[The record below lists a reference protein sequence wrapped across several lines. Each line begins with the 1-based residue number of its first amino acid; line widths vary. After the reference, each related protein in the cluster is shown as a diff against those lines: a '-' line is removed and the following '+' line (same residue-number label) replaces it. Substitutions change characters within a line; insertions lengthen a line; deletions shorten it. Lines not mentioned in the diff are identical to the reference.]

1 MRTACIGGGPA
12 GLYFAIS
19 MKRRDPSHDVVV
31 IERNRADDTFGWGVV
46 LSDETLANLA
56 ANDPDSAA
64 AIRAE
69 FAYWDD
75 IAVHY
80 RGTRTVS
87 GGHGFCGIGRMK
99 LLLLLQKR
107 ARALGVELRFETEV
121 EDVAALMR
129 DFDLVVAADGVNS
142 RIRAAFA
149 DRFNPAV
156 DTRACKF
163 VWLGT
168 RQTFG
173 DAFTF
178 MFEETDRGW
187 VWAHAYQFDADTAT
201 FIVECSEATWS
212 AYGFGEMTRDES
224 IATCEAIF
232 RNHLDGHHLMSNA
245 RHLRGSAWLNF
256 NRILCER
263 WSHENLALLGDA
275 AATAHFSIGSGT
287 KLAFESAIRLADLV
301 HEEPTLDDAFGRY
314 EEERRLE
321 VLRLQS
327 AARNSTE
334 WFESL
339 DRYLH
344 LDPVQFNYSL
354 LTRSQR
360 ISHENLRRRDH
371 EWLHAAE
378 VWFQRQAGS
387 NAHRAPMF
395 APFKLR
401 EMALANR
408 VVVSPM
414 AQYKALDGCPTDWH
428 FAHYAERAKGGAGL
442 VCVEMTCVSPEARIT
457 PGCTGL
463 YAPEHEAAWRRLTDF
478 VHAETAG
485 PDLLPD
491 RPLGP
496 QGLDAARLGGDGRAA
511 RRRQLAAPVGFRDP
525 VVAPKPRAPRH
536 GLERNGPGPRPVR
549 GGRRDG
555 RSRRLRHAGAARR
568 PRLPDLLVHLA
579 AVEHADR
586 RVRGLAR
593 EPDALSAGGV
603 RRDARGVAR
612 GQADVGAD
620 LGERLGGRARRHA
633 GRGGGDRRDV
643 RRGRRRHR
651 RRVGRAD
658 LDRGR
663 AGLRTHVPDAVLRPH
678 PQRDRR
684 RHHGGREHLRAGP
697 RELDSARGPRRS
709 RLPGAAASRQ
719 SLLDPARRRR
729 ARGRDDG
736 LAGPV
741 PGRARPGAPARR
753 ARRRRGAAGVTRTME
768 AASLAGRT
776 AVVTGGGSGAG
787 AAIALGL
794 ARAGARVWIAGRR
807 TDALE
812 RVAARHDE
820 IDWTAAD
827 VTDEAS
833 VQALFDRAA
842 PVDIVVANA
851 GVAESAP
858 FRRTGRDL
866 WDRMIA
872 VNLTGVFLTLNAGL
886 RAMRSEGWGRL
897 ISVAST
903 AGLKGYAYVAAYAA
917 AKHGVVGLTR
927 SLALEVARTGI
938 TVNALCPGYLDTEM
952 TDRSVEAIVR
962 KTNLS
967 PEAARARLTEAN
979 PQRRLIAPEEV
990 AGAALWL
997 CGDASAA
1004 VNGQAIA
1011 LSGGEP

>member
-1 MRTACIGGGPA
+1 MKTACIGGGPA

-19 MKRRDPSHDVVV
+19 MKRRDPAHDVVV

-121 EDVAALMR
+121 EDVAAPMR

-232 RNHLDGHHLMSNA
+232 RDHLDGHHLMSNA

-387 NAHRAPMF
+387 NAHRTPMF

-442 VCVEMTCVSPEARIT
+442 VCVEMTCVSPEGRIT

-463 YAPEHEAAWRRLTDF
+463 YAPEHEGAWKRLTDF
-478 VHAETAG
+478 VHAETQARICCQIGHSGRKGSTQLGWEEMDAPLAEGNWPLLSASAIPWSPRNPVPRAMDRGDMDRVRDQFAAAAAMADRAG
-485 PDLLPD
+485 FDMLELHAAHGYLISSFIS
-491 RPLGP
+491 PLSNVRT
-496 QGLDAARLGGDGRAA
+496 DEYGGSLENRMRWPLEVFGAMRAA
-511 RRRQLAAPVGFRDP
+511 WPEDKPMSVRISASDWVGERGVTPDEAVAIAALFVAAGVDIVDVSAGQTSTEAAPVYGRMFQTPFSDRI
-525 VVAPKPRAPRH
+525 RH
-536 GLERNGPGPRPVR
+536 ET
-549 GGRRDG
+549 
-555 RSRRLRHAGAARR
+555 GAATM
-568 PRLPDLLVHLA
+568 
-579 AVEHADR
+579 AV
-586 RVRGLAR
+586 GNIY
-593 EPDALSAGGV
+593 EPDHVNSILLA
-603 RRDARGVAR
+603 
-612 GQADVGAD
+612 
-620 LGERLGGRARRHA
+620 
-633 GRGGGDRRDV
+633 
-643 RRGRRRHR
+643 
-651 RRVGRAD
+651 GRAD
-658 LDRGR
+658 LVCL
-663 AGLRTHVPDAVLRPH
+663 ARPH
-678 PQRDRR
+678 LANPYWTL
-684 RHHGGREHLRAGP
+684 HT
-697 RELDSARGPRRS
+697 
-709 RLPGAAASRQ
+709 AAA
-719 SLLDPARRRR
+719 LGDEMADWPA
-729 ARGRDDG
+729 
-736 LAGPV
+736 PY
-741 PGRARPGAPARR
+741 
-753 ARRRRGAAGVTRTME
+753 
-768 AASLAGRT
+768 LAGRDQ
-776 AVVTGGGSGAG
+776 ARR
-787 AAIALGL
+787 L
-794 ARAGARVWIAGRR
+794 A
-807 TDALE
+807 E
-812 RVAARHDE
+812 RGE
-820 IDWTAAD
+820 
-827 VTDEAS
+827 
-833 VQALFDRAA
+833 
-842 PVDIVVANA
+842 
-851 GVAESAP
+851 GV
-858 FRRTGRDL
+858 
-866 WDRMIA
+866 
-872 VNLTGVFLTLNAGL
+872 GL
-886 RAMRSEGWGRL
+886 R
-897 ISVAST
+897 V
-903 AGLKGYAYVAAYAA
+903 
-917 AKHGVVGLTR
+917 
-927 SLALEVARTGI
+927 
-938 TVNALCPGYLDTEM
+938 
-952 TDRSVEAIVR
+952 
-962 KTNLS
+962 
-967 PEAARARLTEAN
+967 
-979 PQRRLIAPEEV
+979 
-990 AGAALWL
+990 
-997 CGDASAA
+997 
-1004 VNGQAIA
+1004 
-1011 LSGGEP
+1011 